1 MASDLRADKTEPTP
15 VGPDPGLMGGRCRQC
30 SPRMLSVWAKPVE
43 LLQDCL
49 VWDCVPRWCVR
60 WEATL
65 PALGE
70 TWWLLV
76 SFPEW
81 PELQSQKEGVFW
93 SPCNMY
99 NYMSDRSSQNLIH
112 VCNTA
117 LVVVDLYEV
126 WWACSYVIYIMYG
139 VWLCCRSVVIVY
151 KWTGWLKLTNSARA
165 SYGSIF

>member
-1 MASDLRADKTEPTP
+1 MFIHSFIHSFIHLSIHSLSLFYTEREITLP
-15 VGPDPGLMGGRCRQC
+15 VVWHQAQGQIKQSRHLLDQILGLMGGRCRQC
-30 SPRMLSVWAKPVE
+30 SPRLLSVWAKPVE

-49 VWDCVPRWCVR
+49 VWDCVPRLCVR

-65 PALGE
+65 PALSE

-93 SPCNMY
+93 STCYMY

-112 VCNTA
+112 V
-117 LVVVDLYEV
+117 
-126 WWACSYVIYIMYG
+126 
-139 VWLCCRSVVIVY
+139 
-151 KWTGWLKLTNSARA
+151 
-165 SYGSIF
+165 